1 MKVKIKV
8 DKSFI
13 KDFNKISDKDIKA
26 KIKLLLKNLEKIENF
41 QEIPNLKKL
50 KGFEDFYRISF
61 NKYRLGFRYSNG
73 EVIFIKVMLRK
84 DIYRY
89 FP

>member
-1 MKVKIKV
+1 VKIKV

-41 QEIPNLKKL
+41 SRNPKFKEIKR
-50 KGFEDFYRISF
+50 F
-61 NKYRLGFRYSNG
+61 
-73 EVIFIKVMLRK
+73 
-84 DIYRY
+84 
-89 FP
+89 